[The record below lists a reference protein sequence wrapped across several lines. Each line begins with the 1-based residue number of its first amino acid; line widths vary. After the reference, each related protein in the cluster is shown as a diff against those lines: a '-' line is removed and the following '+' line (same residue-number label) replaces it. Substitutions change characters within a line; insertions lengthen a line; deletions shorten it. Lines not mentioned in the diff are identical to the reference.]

1 MDRFLWGLVTP
12 MHGVTWFYMEMC
24 TFLSMGSCDPITF
37 VLHNPT
43 EFESMARKP
52 TDTVQLKLR
61 FPESLR
67 RRLEREAKRHGQS
80 LNSEIVSILEG
91 AFRQSDEVQDR
102 AKAIAEALGDEI
114 VNAIVEQANIAAA
127 EDIQA
132 DTMREAWEEEQH
144 RQEEERTKEK

>member
-1 MDRFLWGLVTP
+1 
-12 MHGVTWFYMEMC
+12 
-24 TFLSMGSCDPITF
+24 
-37 VLHNPT
+37 
-43 EFESMARKP
+43 MARKP

-144 RQEEERTKEK
+144 RQEEERTKEI

>member
-1 MDRFLWGLVTP
+1 
-12 MHGVTWFYMEMC
+12 
-24 TFLSMGSCDPITF
+24 
-37 VLHNPT
+37 
-43 EFESMARKP
+43 
-52 TDTVQLKLR
+52 
-61 FPESLR
+61 
-67 RRLEREAKRHGQS
+67 
-80 LNSEIVSILEG
+80 VSILEG